1 MTNILI
7 VLQIIVSIIL
17 IILILIQKKGTGL
30 STAFG
35 GQGGFYRSRR
45 GVEKM
50 VSFATIAAA
59 VLFFLL
65 SVILVAAR

>member
-1 MTNILI
+1 MTNLLTF
-7 VLQIIVSIIL
+7 LQIAIAIIL
-17 IILILIQKKGTGL
+17 IILILVQQKGTGL

-50 VSFATIAAA
+50 VVTATIAAT